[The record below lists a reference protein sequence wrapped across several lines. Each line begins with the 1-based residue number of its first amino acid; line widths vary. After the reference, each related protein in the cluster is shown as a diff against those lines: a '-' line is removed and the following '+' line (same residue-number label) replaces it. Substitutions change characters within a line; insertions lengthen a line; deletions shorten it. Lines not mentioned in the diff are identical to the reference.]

1 MRGHTA
7 GFGSVDI
14 LVKTLREE
22 FPELDPDRLK
32 AAIERAIARAATAS
46 LDTESYKVVDLTLA
60 RVEATEESA
69 ERAAILRELSES
81 LEQRRDADR
90 ALVVRLAAFAEVP
103 IVDDLDPLLRLAQ
116 VTERWAELPLEKMLA
131 LIDITEDASVRRLTE
146 IASAWQQ
153 LGRGYYAADCLER
166 VLAVA
171 PADPH
176 ANEALELFY
185 RANGEWSVLVDLLGR
200 RANHVASD
208 RERAELFREM
218 AVIYE
223 RQLGDEGGALDA
235 YREADRLARDRH
247 DVVEAIARLT
257 VKTGDTESE
266 TLEVL
271 ERLAKVEQDPKAR
284 AQALCRA
291 AEIAKLHDWDKA
303 QALFERARADD
314 PDLVPAID
322 GLSILLRDRGE
333 LSASISLLVTG
344 AERPALGAERSRW
357 LTDAADFC
365 VAIGDTDWAKQL
377 YRDAR
382 ATDPANHRA
391 GVALVEL
398 CWDTGAL
405 VELAPILDE
414 LCRSTDDPGRL
425 RTYLLQRSKV
435 AAELGDRTGA
445 RMALTRAVDL
455 DPYDLDSRRDL
466 ARMLFEAE
474 QWEKA
479 RPLLEGLLEHE
490 EVLPPGE
497 ASELHYRIARC
508 AHELGDHAT
517 ADKQAAITLAL
528 APHHRGALLMR
539 AELDAADPFALAANQ
554 LALANIAPPEE
565 KAARFSALGD
575 RYVELGDRA
584 TAREMYRE
592 ALQHRPG
599 DHLLLTKFLNLV
611 AEDGDWSYSLDLVQ
625 RLIDTEQD
633 PRVRARYR
641 HLAAQIS
648 RDELDDRE
656 RAVAL
661 LALAVEDDPLA
672 FGPADELE
680 ALLDRAEDQDEL
692 ARYFYRRLEHMRH
705 DEGRPNERLRL
716 WDKLGDLC
724 IQLGRHEDAV
734 VAFEVALT
742 LAPDDPERRQRLADL
757 YMGSPAHDHDAI
769 AQHQAVLRGNKRRS
783 ESYKA
788 LRALYGRTLQP
799 EKARAVGDAIAA
811 LAGTAEPRLAERI
824 DSLFGEP
831 TGEAGR
837 PGREAHARALG
848 NEDWLALSRIGVD
861 VQLSALFALVAP
873 AFAAERARM
882 RPPQGLP
889 AREADVPAPIRDVL
903 DRVAKAFG
911 ISCPPVYIDRD
922 VLAACTVAMRVRN
935 GVLVPV
941 VVIGRPAL
949 DRQIEPHELAF
960 VLARQL
966 ADLRNDRVARLL
978 CPRAGELAQ
987 IIELATAVTG
997 ASGTHAARWL
1007 STSLHPVELDQVAA
1021 LGTRLRE
1028 RGVHPLTA
1036 ATTWLAATERAA
1048 DRIAFVVVGDLGSCV
1063 RLIERE
1069 PAAPGQDGNRTLELI
1084 WASITEEVLAV
1095 RARVEGWSNATPAP
1109 PRTTQAM
1116 PVVEPPAAAK
1126 AAVAAKAHAAGK
1138 PPARAA
1144 TSVRAATA
1152 APAEAG
1158 AGAES
1163 PPAAPK
1169 VPALP
1174 GPKPTRGG

>member
-7 GFGSVDI
+7 GFGSADI

-32 AAIERAIARAATAS
+32 AAVERAIARAATAS
-46 LDTESYKVVDLTLA
+46 LDTEGYKVVDLTLA

-69 ERAAILRELSES
+69 ERATILRELSES

-90 ALVVRLAAFAEVP
+90 ALVVRLAAFSEVP
-103 IVDDLDPLLRLAQ
+103 IVDDLDPLLRLAK

-131 LIDITEDASVRRLTE
+131 LIDITDDASVRRLTE
-146 IASAWQQ
+146 IAGAWQQ
-153 LGRGYYAADCLER
+153 LGRAYYAADCLER

-171 PADPH
+171 PGDPH

-200 RANHVASD
+200 RALHVPND

-223 RQLGDEGGALDA
+223 RELGDEGGALDA
-235 YREADRLARDRH
+235 YRESDRLAPDNH
-247 DVVEAIARLT
+247 DVIEAIARLT

-266 TLEVL
+266 VLDAL
-271 ERLAKVEQDPKAR
+271 ERLARVESDPKAR

-291 AEIAKLHDWDKA
+291 AEMAKLQDWDKA

-322 GLSILLRDRGE
+322 GLAVLLRDRGE
-333 LSASISLLVTG
+333 LSASIALLVEG
-344 AERPALGAERSRW
+344 AERPALTAERSRW
-357 LTDAADFC
+357 LADAADFC
-365 VAIGDTDWAKQL
+365 VGIGDTDWAKQL

-382 ATDPANHRA
+382 AADPANHRA

-414 LCRSTDDPGRL
+414 LCRSTDDPVRL
-425 RTYLLQRSKV
+425 RNYLLQRSKV

-455 DPYDLDSRRDL
+455 DPHDLDSRRDL

-490 EVLPPGE
+490 EVLPPEE
-497 ASELHYRIARC
+497 AVEVHYRIARC
-508 AHELGDHAT
+508 AHELGDHET
-517 ADKQAAITLAL
+517 ADKQSGIVLAL
-528 APHHRGALLMR
+528 APHHRGALLIR
-539 AELDAADPFALAANQ
+539 AEFDAADPFALAANQ

-565 KAARFSALGD
+565 KATRFSALGD
-575 RYVELGDRA
+575 RYTELGDRA

-633 PRVRARYR
+633 PKVRARYR

-648 RDELDDRE
+648 RDELDDRDQ
-656 RAVAL
+656 AVAL
-661 LALAVEDDPLA
+661 LAQAVEDDPLG

-680 ALLDRAEDQDEL
+680 SLLDRAEDQDEL
-692 ARYFYRRLEHMRH
+692 ARFFYRRLEHMRH
-705 DEGRPNERLRL
+705 DETRPGERLRL

-734 VAFEVALT
+734 VALEVALT
-742 LAPDDPERRQRLADL
+742 LAPEDLERRQRLADL
-757 YMGSPAHDHDAI
+757 YMGSPAHDLDAI
-769 AQHQAVLRGNKRRS
+769 AQHQAVLRANKRRI

-799 EKARAVGDAIAA
+799 EKARAVADAIAVLGGA
-811 LAGTAEPRLAERI
+811 AEPRPA
-824 DSLFGEP
+824 DSLFG
-831 TGEAGR
+831 GGAGS
-837 PGREAHARALG
+837 HARALG
-848 NEDWLALSRIGVD
+848 NEDWLTLSRIGVD

-873 AFAAERARM
+873 AFAAERTRM
-882 RPPQGLP
+882 RPPQGQP
-889 AREADVPAPIRDVL
+889 AREADVPAPVRDVL
-903 DRVAKAFG
+903 ERVAKAFG
-911 ISCPPVYIDRD
+911 SPCPSVFIDRD
-922 VLAACTVAMRVRN
+922 QTAACTVAMRARN

-941 VVIGRPAL
+941 IVLGRPAL
-949 DRQIEPHELAF
+949 GQSRELRDGERHELAF
-960 VLARQL
+960 ALARQI

-987 IIELATAVTG
+987 IIELAMGLTG
-997 ASGTHAARWL
+997 ASGTHSTRWL

-1021 LGTRLRE
+1021 LGARLRE

-1048 DRIAFVVVGDLGSCV
+1048 ERIAFVVVGDLASCV
-1063 RLIERE
+1063 RLLERE
-1069 PAAPGQDGNRTLELI
+1069 PAAPGQDGNRTLELV
-1084 WASITEEVLAV
+1084 WSSVTEEVLAV
-1095 RARVEGWSNATPAP
+1095 RARVEGWSGATPAP
-1109 PRTTQAM
+1109 PRATQAM
-1116 PVVEPPAAAK
+1116 PAATVEPPAAVK
-1126 AAVAAKAHAAGK
+1126 AAVAAKA
-1138 PPARAA
+1138 ARAP
-1144 TSVRAATA
+1144 TA
-1152 APAEAG
+1152 APPVPRVPTVA
-1158 AGAES
+1158 
-1163 PPAAPK
+1163 PA
-1169 VPALP
+1169 PATD
-1174 GPKPTRGG
+1174 KADK

>member
-1 MRGHTA
+1 MRGHTG
-7 GFGSVDI
+7 GFGSADI
-14 LVKTLREE
+14 LVRTLREE
-22 FPELDPDRLK
+22 FPELDPERLK
-32 AAIERAIARAATAS
+32 AAVERAIARAATAS
-46 LDTESYKVVDLTLA
+46 LDTEGYKVVDLTLA

-69 ERAAILRELSES
+69 ERATILRELSTS
-81 LEQRRDADR
+81 LEERRDAER
-90 ALVVRLAAFAEVP
+90 ALVVRLAAFGEVAS
-103 IVDDLDPLLRLAQ
+103 VDDLDPLLRLAR
-116 VTERWAELPLEKMLA
+116 VTERWGELPLEKMLA
-131 LIDITEDASVRRLTE
+131 LIDINDDASVRRLTE
-146 IASAWQQ
+146 IAAAWQQ

-185 RANGEWSVLVDLLGR
+185 RSNGEWSVLIDLLGR
-200 RANHVASD
+200 RANHVRED

-218 AVIYE
+218 AVLYE
-223 RQLGDEGGALDA
+223 RELGDEVAALDA
-235 YREADRLARDRH
+235 YREAERLRPNDH
-247 DVVEAIARLT
+247 QVVEAIARLA
-257 VKTGDTESE
+257 VKSGDQDGDA
-266 TLEVL
+266 LEAL
-271 ERLAKVEQDPKAR
+271 ERLARVEPEPKAR
-284 AQALCRA
+284 ARALCRA
-291 AEIAKLHDWDKA
+291 ADLAKLQDWDRA
-303 QALFERARADD
+303 QALFERARQDD

-322 GLSILLRDRGE
+322 GLAVLLRDRGE
-333 LSASISLLVTG
+333 LSASIALLVEG

-382 ATDPANHRA
+382 AADPANHRA

-398 CWDTGAL
+398 CWDTGSL

-414 LCRSTDDPGRL
+414 LCRSTDDPSRL

-466 ARMLFEAE
+466 ARMLFEAD

-479 RPLLEGLLEHE
+479 RPLIEGLLEHE
-490 EVLPPGE
+490 DALPPDE
-497 ASELHYRIARC
+497 AVELHYRIARC
-508 AHELGDHAT
+508 AHELGDREA

-528 APHHRGALLMR
+528 DPHHRGALMMR

-575 RYVELGDRA
+575 RYTELGDRG

-592 ALQHRPG
+592 ALNHKPG

-633 PRVRARYR
+633 PKVRARYR

-648 RDELDDRE
+648 RDELDDRD
-656 RAVAL
+656 RATAL
-661 LALAVEDDPLA
+661 LGQAIEDDPA
-672 FGPADELE
+672 TFGPADELE

-692 ARYFYRRLEHMRH
+692 ARFYYRRLEHVRH
-705 DEGRPNERLRL
+705 DEGRPGERLRL
-716 WDKLGDLC
+716 WDRLGDLC

-742 LAPDDPERRQRLADL
+742 LAPDDLERRQRLADL

-769 AQHQAVLRGNKRRS
+769 VQHQAVLRVNKRRI

-788 LRALYGRTLQP
+788 LRTLYARTVQLD
-799 EKARAVGDAIAA
+799 KARAVGEAIAVLGGA
-811 LAGTAEPRLAERI
+811 KLNERI
-824 DSLFGEP
+824 DSLFGAP
-831 TGEAGR
+831 TGEASA
-837 PGREAHARALG
+837 PGREARARALG
-848 NEDWLALSRIGVD
+848 AEDWLALSRLDVD
-861 VQLSALFALVAP
+861 VQLSALFALLAP

-889 AREADVPAPIRDVL
+889 AREADVPAAIGDVL

-911 ISCPPVYIDRD
+911 VTCPPVYLDRD
-922 VLAACTVAMRVRN
+922 QLAACTVAMRARN

-941 VVIGRPAL
+941 LVIGRPAL
-949 DRQIEPHELAF
+949 DKQIDQHELAF
-960 VLARQL
+960 LLARQL

-987 IIELATAVTG
+987 IIELATGPTG
-997 ASGTHAARWL
+997 AAGAAGAGGTHSARWL

-1021 LGTRLRE
+1021 LGARLRE
-1028 RGVHPLTA
+1028 RNVHPLTA
-1036 ATTWLAATERAA
+1036 ATSWLAATERAA
-1048 DRIAFVVVGDLGSCV
+1048 DRIGFVVVGDLANCV
-1063 RLIERE
+1063 RILERE
-1069 PAAPGQDGNRTLELI
+1069 PAASGNDASRTLELV
-1084 WASITEEVLAV
+1084 WSSITEEVLAV
-1095 RARVEGWSNATPAP
+1095 RGRVEGWEGATPAP
-1109 PRTTQAM
+1109 
-1116 PVVEPPAAAK
+1116 
-1126 AAVAAKAHAAGK
+1126 
-1138 PPARAA
+1138 AR
-1144 TSVRAATA
+1144 ATA
-1152 APAEAG
+1152 AVPVVPAET
-1158 AGAES
+1158 
-1163 PPAAPK
+1163 
-1169 VPALP
+1169 
-1174 GPKPTRGG
+1174 TRGG